1 VGRGRKDVL
10 AGSPKW
16 DHLPVG
22 GRLFLV
28 GTPIGNLGDLSPR
41 ARATLSDVDV
51 IAAED
56 TRRSG
61 KLLASIGVKA
71 RLVSFFEGNERQR
84 TEELL
89 HLLRADQD
97 VAVVTDGGMPGI
109 SDPGFRLVR
118 EAASEGFEV
127 HVVPGPS
134 AVIAALVAS
143 GLPTDRWTFEGF
155 LPRKRGDRHRRLE
168 QLVRDPRTLVV
179 FEAPTRVRT
188 LLRDVL
194 VMLGDREVAV
204 ARELTKL
211 HEEVLRGRA
220 SEVLEKIAGSE
231 LKGEVA
237 VVIAGSQSSEP
248 EPEDLEDL
256 LVDVRE
262 LVAEGMRKR
271 EAAHQ
276 IARLHGVSVNALYRE
291 LLKG

>member
-1 VGRGRKDVL
+1 
-10 AGSPKW
+10 
-16 DHLPVG
+16 VG

-41 ARATLSDVDV
+41 ARKTLGAVDL

-61 KLLASIGVKA
+61 RLLASIGVRS
-71 RLVSFFEGNERQR
+71 RLISFFEGNERER
-84 TEELL
+84 TQEILD
-89 HLLRADQD
+89 LLRAESD
-97 VAVVTDGGMPGI
+97 VAVITDGGMPLI

-118 EAASEGFEV
+118 DATAEGFQV
-127 HVVPGPS
+127 LVIPGPS
-134 AVIAALVAS
+134 AVIAALVSS

-155 LPRKRGDRHRRLE
+155 LPRRPGDRHRRLE
-168 QLVRDPRTLVV
+168 QLTRDPRTVV
-179 FEAPTRVRT
+179 LFEAPTRVQT

-194 VMLGDREVAV
+194 VMLGDREVAI

-220 SEVLEKIAGSE
+220 SEVLAKIGDVE

-237 VVIAGSQSSEP
+237 IVIAGAQNVDD
-248 EPEDLEDL
+248 EPEDLADL
-256 LVDVRE
+256 VIEVQK

-271 EAAHQ
+271 EAAHDV
-276 IARLHGVSVNALYRE
+276 ADRYGVSVNALYRQT
-291 LLKG
+291 LKG